1 MSAGA
6 GAVAAASVRASKRIV
21 QALREAKATSPET
34 AIALAEGRLIQ
45 RGALRRLIRGG
56 AVIETGSATYWL
68 DEAAYLEMKKLRT
81 SRIILSLFG
90 AAALIIVIAAVT
102 IAKADTPSA
111 PQNPASVR
119 PDQTAFRAL
128 YKELVETNTTL
139 SEGSCTLAAQR
150 MAARLT
156 AAGYSAADA
165 HVLIPD
171 DQPKFGSLI
180 ATLPGTDASVPAM
193 LLLAHIDVVE
203 AKRSDW
209 QRDPFVLVEEDGYF
223 YARGASD
230 DKAEASVWVDSLVRL
245 KQQGFHPRRT
255 IKLAL
260 TCGEET
266 NDNWNGVQWL
276 LEHHPDTLHAGF
288 ALNEGAG
295 GNLDAAGNRIA
306 LNVQAGEK
314 VYQDYTLVLTNPGG
328 HSARPRKDN
337 AIAAMGAALDR
348 LVQHDF
354 ALELSPVT
362 RAYFAAIAET
372 TPASAAD
379 LRALT
384 AGPTPDP
391 VAAARLSA
399 GNPVWNA
406 MMRTTCIPT
415 LITGGH
421 APNAQPQTVTV
432 NVNCRILPGHSIAET
447 QAEISAALANPAITI
462 KPIGEPS
469 PTSPAPPLT
478 PAILD
483 PVKAAAAKIWP
494 GVPVVPTLS
503 TGATDGRF
511 TNAAGIP
518 TYGVTGMFTDPD
530 GNGVHGLNERLRVR
544 SLYEGRDFLFEL
556 IQLYAMQE

>member
-6 GAVAAASVRASKRIV
+6 SAAAAASVRAGKRIV
-21 QALREAKATSPET
+21 QILREARATTPDT
-34 AIALAEGRLIQ
+34 AVALAEGRLIQ
-45 RGALRRLIRGG
+45 RGALRRLMRSG
-56 AVIETGSATYWL
+56 AVVETGAGTYWL
-68 DEAAYLEMKKLRT
+68 DDAAYAEMKKLRT
-81 SRIILSLFG
+81 SRIILSLFA
-90 AAALIIVIAAVT
+90 AAALIIVVAAVT
-102 IAKADTPSA
+102 IAKADTPQAA
-111 PQNPASVR
+111 PVR

-128 YKELVETNTTL
+128 YEELVETNTTL
-139 SEGSCTLAAQR
+139 SEGSCTLAAER
-150 MAARLT
+150 MAARMT

-165 HVLIPD
+165 HVLIPE

-180 ATLPGTDASVPAM
+180 AALPGTDAAEPAI

-203 AKRSDW
+203 ARRADW
-209 QRDPFVLVEEDGYF
+209 ERDPFVLVEENGFF

-230 DKAEASVWVDSLVRL
+230 DKAQASVWVDSLIRL
-245 KQQGFHPRRT
+245 KQQGFRPRRT

-276 LEHHPDTLHAGF
+276 LAHHPETLQAGF

-295 GNLDAAGNRIA
+295 GQLDAQANRIA

-314 VYQDYTLVLTNPGG
+314 VYQDFTLELTNPGG

-337 AIAAMGAALDR
+337 AIGAMGAALDR
-348 LVQHDF
+348 LVKHDF
-354 ALELSPVT
+354 PLELSPVT
-362 RAYFAAIAET
+362 RAYFAAIAGT

-384 AGPTPDP
+384 ASETPDAA
-391 VAAARLSA
+391 AAARLAA
-399 GNPVWNA
+399 GNPIWNA

-415 LITGGH
+415 LINGGH
-421 APNAQPQTVTV
+421 APNAQPQKVTV
-432 NVNCRILPGHSIAET
+432 NVNCRMLPGHTIAET
-447 QAEISAALANPAITI
+447 QAEIAEALANPAITI
-462 KPIGEPS
+462 ATSGEPS
-469 PTSPAPPLT
+469 PTSPPPALT

-556 IQLYAMQE
+556 IQLYAVQ

>member
-1 MSAGA
+1 MTNAGA
-6 GAVAAASVRASKRIV
+6 SVAVAASMRAEKRIV
-21 QALREAKATSPET
+21 RTLRNANATSPST
-34 AIALAEGRLIQ
+34 AVALAEGRLIQ
-45 RGALRRLIRGG
+45 RGALRRLIKRN
-56 AVIETGSATYWL
+56 AVVEAGPDLYWL
-68 DEAAYLEMKKLRT
+68 DDAAYAEMKKLRT
-81 SRIILSLFG
+81 SRIILTLFG
-90 AAALIIVIAAVT
+90 LTALIIVVSAVT
-102 IAKADTPSA
+102 IARADA
-111 PQNPASVR
+111 PQAAELR
-119 PDQTAFRAL
+119 PDQVAFRGL

-139 SEGSCTLAAQR
+139 SEGDCTLAAQR
-150 MAARLT
+150 MQARMV
-156 AAGYSAADA
+156 AAGYSEADA
-165 HVLIPD
+165 RVVIPE

-180 ATLPGTDASVPAM
+180 ATLPGTDASAPAI

-209 QRDPFVLVEEDGYF
+209 ERDPFVLVEQDGYF

-230 DKAEASVWVDSLVRL
+230 DKAQASVWVDSLIRL
-245 KQQGFHPRRT
+245 KQQGFQPRRT
-255 IKLAL
+255 LKMAL

-276 LEHHPDTLHAGF
+276 LEHHPEMLQAGF

-295 GNLDAAGNRIA
+295 GQLDANANRIA

-314 VYQDYTLVLTNPGG
+314 VYQDYTLELTNPGG

-337 AIAAMGAALDR
+337 AIGAMGAALDR
-348 LVQHDF
+348 LVRHDF
-354 ALELSPVT
+354 PLELSPVT
-362 RAYFAAIAET
+362 RAYFSAIAET

-384 AGPTPDP
+384 AHDTPDAA
-391 VAAARLSA
+391 AAARLGA
-399 GNPVWNA
+399 ANPVWNA

-415 LITGGH
+415 LISGGH
-421 APNAQPQTVTV
+421 APNAQPQKVTV

-447 QAEISAALANPAITI
+447 QAEIASALANPAITI
-462 KPIGEPS
+462 KTIGEPS
-469 PTSPAPPLT
+469 PTSAAPPLT

-483 PVKAAAAKIWP
+483 PIKAAAAKQWP

-544 SLYEGRDFLFEL
+544 SLYEGRDFLFAL
-556 IQLYAMQE
+556 IQLYAMRE

>member
-1 MSAGA
+1 MRAG
-6 GAVAAASVRASKRIV
+6 KRIV
-21 QALREAKATSPET
+21 HTLREAHATAPET
-34 AIALAEGRLIQ
+34 AVVLAEGRLIQ
-45 RGALRRLIRGG
+45 RGALRRLVQGG
-56 AVIETGSATYWL
+56 AVIDTGSGTYWL
-68 DEAAYLEMKKLRT
+68 DEAAYVEMKKLRT

-90 AAALIIVIAAVT
+90 AAALLIVVATVT
-102 IAKADTPSA
+102 IAKADTPQAA
-111 PQNPASVR
+111 PVR
-119 PDQTAFRAL
+119 ADQTVFRDL

-150 MAARLT
+150 MVARMT
-156 AAGYSAADA
+156 AAGFSDADA
-165 HVLIPD
+165 NVLIPE

-180 ATLPGTDASVPAM
+180 ATLPGTDTAAPAM

-203 AKRSDW
+203 ARRADW
-209 QRDPFVLVEEDGYF
+209 QRDPFVLVEEDGFF

-230 DKAEASVWVDSLVRL
+230 DKAQASVWVDSLIRL
-245 KQQGFHPRRT
+245 KQQGFQPRRT

-276 LEHHPDTLHAGF
+276 LEHHPETLQAAF

-295 GNLDAAGNRIA
+295 GQLDANANRIA
-306 LNVQAGEK
+306 LNIQAGEK
-314 VYQDYTLVLTNPGG
+314 VYQDFMLELTNPGG

-337 AIAAMGAALDR
+337 AIGAMGAALDR
-348 LVQHDF
+348 LVKHDF
-354 ALELSPVT
+354 PLELSPVT

-384 AGPTPDP
+384 ANEAPDTA
-391 VAAARLSA
+391 AAARLA
-399 GNPVWNA
+399 AANPVWNA

-415 LITGGH
+415 LINGGH
-421 APNAQPQTVTV
+421 APNAQPQKVTV
-432 NVNCRILPGHSIAET
+432 NINCRILPGHTLAET
-447 QAEISAALANPAITI
+447 QEEIAGALANPAITI
-462 KPIGEPS
+462 ATTGEPS
-469 PTSPAPPLT
+469 PTSPPPPLT

-483 PVKAAAAKIWP
+483 PVKTVAAKIWP

-503 TGATDGRF
+503 TGATDGQF

-544 SLYEGRDFLFEL
+544 SLYEGRDFLYEL
-556 IQLYAMQE
+556 IQFYAMQ

>member
-1 MSAGA
+1 MSTGA
-6 GAVAAASVRASKRIV
+6 SAIAAASMRAGKRIV
-21 QALREAKATSPET
+21 HTLREAHATTPET
-34 AIALAEGRLIQ
+34 AVVLAEGRLIT

-56 AVIETGSATYWL
+56 AVIDTGSGTYWL
-68 DEAAYLEMKKLRT
+68 DEAGYAEMKKLRT

-90 AAALIIVIAAVT
+90 AAALIIVVAAVT
-102 IAKADTPSA
+102 IAKADTPQAA
-111 PQNPASVR
+111 PVR
-119 PDQTAFRAL
+119 ADQTAFRDL

-139 SEGSCTLAAQR
+139 SEGSCTLAAQK
-150 MAARLT
+150 MAARMT
-156 AAGYSAADA
+156 AAGYSEADA

-180 ATLPGTDASVPAM
+180 ATLPGTDAAAPAM

-203 AKRSDW
+203 ARRADW
-209 QRDPFVLVEEDGYF
+209 QRDPFVLVEEDGFF

-230 DKAEASVWVDSLVRL
+230 DKAQASVWVDSLIRL
-245 KQQGFHPRRT
+245 KQQGFKPRRT

-276 LEHHPDTLHAGF
+276 LQHHPETLQAAF

-295 GNLDAAGNRIA
+295 GQLDADANRIA

-314 VYQDYTLVLTNPGG
+314 VYQDFTLELTNPGG

-337 AIAAMGAALDR
+337 AIGAMGVALDR

-354 ALELSPVT
+354 PLELSPVT
-362 RAYFAAIAET
+362 RAYFAAIAQT

-384 AGPTPDP
+384 ANEAPDTA
-391 VAAARLSA
+391 AAARLA
-399 GNPVWNA
+399 TANPVWNA

-415 LITGGH
+415 LINGGH
-421 APNAQPQTVTV
+421 APNAQPQKVTV

-447 QAEISAALANPAITI
+447 QAEIAGALANPAITI
-462 KPIGEPS
+462 ATMGEPS
-469 PTSPAPPLT
+469 PTSPPPALT

-483 PVKAAAAKIWP
+483 PIKTAAAKIFP

-544 SLYEGRDFLFEL
+544 SLYEGRDFLYEL
-556 IQLYAMQE
+556 IQLYAMQ